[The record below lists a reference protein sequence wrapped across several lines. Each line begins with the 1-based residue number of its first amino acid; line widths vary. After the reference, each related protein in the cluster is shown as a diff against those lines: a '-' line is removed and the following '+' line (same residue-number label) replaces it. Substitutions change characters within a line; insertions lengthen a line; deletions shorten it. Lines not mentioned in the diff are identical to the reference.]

1 MPPPAVASRRALAVA
16 LAVLAPHAAVST
28 PPAPT
33 DGNASTYNVY
43 VRGSLVAWKGSLMPC
58 NLVFVKVYKTASS
71 TTGGVIRQIA
81 AHHAIRGVT
90 WGWWNFTVEPAMWAS
105 HGEYGMAG
113 VAGTRHGPT
122 ATLTMA
128 ALVSRLAKPTV
139 LLATVR
145 SPALRCLSAYY
156 HFAASRN
163 FTTEG
168 KVAFSRQYCRNEM
181 YWYLRPEP
189 HEPHKRP
196 HHFELAATPKELV
209 DRIYSWVGV
218 VERYDES
225 MVLLADMLNLPL
237 REVLYLSSKNSS
249 AGIRDDHGATLTQH
263 GPLAREPPEVRA
275 YVSGR
280 EFAKRNALDFQLY
293 DAANAELTSRWRAGT
308 DMTERLTQYL
318 HMLDRTRQA
327 CSEAG
332 REATI
337 ALLDRHDGHGC
348 YYRDNGCGYR
358 CVDALYPPGTA

>member
-1 MPPPAVASRRALAVA
+1 MAVA

-43 VRGSLVAWKGSLMPC
+43 VRGSLVAWKGSIMPC

-90 WGWWNFTVEPAMWAS
+90 WGWWNFTTEPAMWAS
-105 HGEYGMAG
+105 HGEYGMVG
-113 VAGTRHGPT
+113 RLGTTRYGPT

-128 ALVSRLAKPTV
+128 ALVSRLTKPTV

-145 SPALRCLSAYY
+145 SPAMRCMSAYY
-156 HFAASRN
+156 HFVASHN
-163 FTTEG
+163 SS
-168 KVAFSRQYCRNEM
+168 KSWNQLDYIRQRCRNEM

-189 HEPHKRP
+189 HEPRKRP
-196 HHFELAATPKELV
+196 HQSELTTTPKELV
-209 DRIYSWVGV
+209 DRTYSWVGV

-237 REVLYLSSKNSS
+237 RDVLYLSAKNSS
-249 AGIRDDHGATLTQH
+249 AGIRDDKGATLTQH

-280 EFAKRNALDFQLY
+280 EFAKRNSLDFQLY

-308 DMTERLTQYL
+308 GMAERLTQYL